1 MLSLRVIVSSFLM
14 VTSITTATPLKSL
27 AAREDAG
34 PQRRGVAYNDPSFVK
49 YFDQYGSHVT
59 W

>member
-1 MLSLRVIVSSFLM
+1 MLSLRVIVSSFLLS
-14 VTSITTATPLKSL
+14 TSIVTATPITSL

-34 PQRRGVAYNDPSFVK
+34 PSRRGVAYNDPNFVK
-49 YFDQYGSHVT
+49 YFNQYGSHVT